1 MSRWRRRARRL
12 TVAAAAVLAVVLVTL
27 TRPAAGEITQEPAP
41 GAPQQTVPPE
51 DSACAPGDSDGDD
64 RSSVVP
70 DDCWGRFPSSHYD
83 IGCDEGAWNH
93 VSRKVYCTFTDL
105 TYQGARAST
114 AVALWLIGWSYGFDV
129 YDRLGGH
136 AIAIADTYDRHLIGP
151 LNLGHFAW
159 FLAIAW
165 AAATALR
172 GRITAAAAELGVSF
186 VVAVLAGVFMANPAG
201 YLHGMFDT
209 MGSISG
215 ALFATASGQP
225 PPDSDID
232 ADAVLAPLQTEIHAA
247 FVEAPYD
254 YLNWG
259 GPLTGPCAAARDRI
273 LADGPHGADDAPRQA
288 MTAADCREQAEFN
301 HDPNGSRLFGAVLT
315 LVAAVIM
322 VVLIVLV
329 ALTVVVAQMVAI
341 VLFSLAPFALL
352 AGILPAGG
360 RTLAWAWLGALGRV
374 LLAVVGMSFV
384 LSLLLLTV
392 QALLA
397 ATTDVGLVERFAL
410 LNVVIATMFIARKRI
425 LAGGHNLAS
434 HLAQRLATRRPGA
447 APAAA
452 WMAAPAVAGV
462 TGFALGASV
471 GADRPTRS
479 GRLAG
484 AGARNQLANRR
495 LHKHAKAAERRAA
508 RTTTRQRTEITVD
521 ADGNPESRTAVTVDG
536 PAPKSRRA
544 RAARERL
551 EREATTRHA
560 RAEARRR
567 PRRPTDRHQSHAA
580 STTASSATARTAP
593 APNGVTT
600 VADPA
605 GVSRSPR
612 RSSAEKP
619 DAPGATRKQQS
630 ERRPPT
636 DDEVVISRLLERRP
650 GTGWVGGPPSSD
662 PTDTQ
667 DPVDPEE

>member
-1 MSRWRRRARRL
+1 MVVAVGLAVLVLTTSRP
-12 TVAAAAVLAVVLVTL
+12 AAAA
-27 TRPAAGEITQEPAP
+27 ITQEPPPAP
-41 GAPQQTVPPE
+41 GAPGATAPPE
-51 DSACAPGDSDGDD
+51 NSSCANDDAGGGED
-64 RSSVVP
+64 RSIVP

-93 VSRKVYCTFTDL
+93 ISRKVYCAFTDL
-105 TYQGARAST
+105 AYQGARTST
-114 AVALWLIGWSYGFDV
+114 AVGLWLVGWSYGFDV

-136 AIAIADTYDRHLIGP
+136 AIAIADTYERHLIGP
-151 LNLGHFAW
+151 LGLGHFVW

-165 AAATALR
+165 AAATGLR
-172 GRITAAAAELGVSF
+172 GRVTAAAGELGVSF
-186 VVAVLAGVFMANPAG
+186 VVAVLAGVFLANPAG
-201 YLHGMFDT
+201 YLHGLFDT

-225 PPDSDID
+225 PPEDGRD
-232 ADAVLAPLQTEIHAA
+232 ADVVLAPLRAEIHGA

-259 GPLTGPCAAARDRI
+259 GPLTGTCAAVRDRI
-273 LADGPHGADDAPRQA
+273 LADGPHGTDGRPRDT
-288 MTAADCREQAEFN
+288 MTAAGCAAQAEFN

-315 LVAAVIM
+315 LVAAGIM
-322 VVLIVLV
+322 VVLVALV
-329 ALTVVVAQMVAI
+329 AVTVVVAQMVAI

-352 AGILPAGG
+352 AGVLPAGG

-425 LAGGHNLAS
+425 LAGGHHIAS

-447 APAAA
+447 APVPA

-462 TGFALGASV
+462 SGFALGASL

-484 AGARNQLANRR
+484 TVARDRMANRR
-495 LHKHAKAAERRAA
+495 LHKHAKAAERRAG
-508 RTTTRQRTEITVD
+508 RTTARQRTEITVD
-521 ADGNPESRTAVTVDG
+521 ADGNPEWRTAVTVDG

-544 RAARERL
+544 RAARDRL
-551 EREATTRHA
+551 ERDATAHHVRAQARHRPLPTAPRHQDRPTPRRTTPPTTAPPPA
-560 RAEARRR
+560 RGTGAGPDPTAGSSRPSSAQEPNGRRGIPRRPARRR
-567 PRRPTDRHQSHAA
+567 PQSDDDA
-580 STTASSATARTAP
+580 
-593 APNGVTT
+593 
-600 VADPA
+600 
-605 GVSRSPR
+605 VS
-612 RSSAEKP
+612 KP
-619 DAPGATRKQQS
+619 
-630 ERRPPT
+630 
-636 DDEVVISRLLERRP
+636 RP
-650 GTGWVGGPPSSD
+650 GPRPETGWVGGPPASD
-662 PTDTQ
+662 PDPG
-667 DPVDPEE
+667 PVDPEE